1 MPFFIEIISSSGYLP
16 GRETMIQLVAV
27 KQEISL
33 FICMDGIAEFF
44 RTNRFFGHTQVM
56 IEFFIEIK
64 DSVFI
69 TEREDITAFQSK
81 RHKLFFVFQVF
92 LYLFFTCVFP
102 FV

>member
-1 MPFFIEIISSSGYLP
+1 
-16 GRETMIQLVAV
+16 MIQLITV

-44 RTNRFFGHTQVM
+44 RTDRLFGHIQVM

-69 TEREDITAFQSK
+69 TEREDITAFKGK
-81 RHKLFFVFQVF
+81 RHELFFVFQVF
-92 LYLFFTCVFP
+92 LYLFFTCIFP